1 VFRHGDRSPVDT
13 FPTDPYKEDSWPQG
27 FGQLSLIGMKQE
39 YYLGEVIRDR
49 YIESGY
55 MSSNYNRSQIY
66 VRSTDYDRTL
76 MSAQCVLGGLYPPT
90 PDQEFKPGLQWQPIP
105 VHTVPKNEDTLLR
118 PWSHCNTFNDIIT
131 QTQRS
136 IEYQQVEEQ
145 YRNLLDELSVYT
157 GKTINLKDIW
167 VLQDTLLIQQIYNM
181 TMPPWFNTS
190 LMETLTKIA
199 SFTLNSMYNSDE
211 KRRLTGGVWAN
222 KVLTDMNS
230 KANDELNDLKM
241 VLYSAHDTTVAAA
254 LNVFNLFDK
263 ILPPYCATFIIEL
276 YSNNG

>member
-1 VFRHGDRSPVDT
+1 
-13 FPTDPYKEDSWPQG
+13 
-27 FGQLSLIGMKQE
+27 
-39 YYLGEVIRDR
+39 
-49 YIESGY
+49 
-55 MSSNYNRSQIY
+55 
-66 VRSTDYDRTL
+66 
-76 MSAQCVLGGLYPPT
+76 
-90 PDQEFKPGLQWQPIP
+90 
-105 VHTVPKNEDTLLR
+105 
-118 PWSHCNTFNDIIT
+118 
-131 QTQRS
+131 
-136 IEYQQVEEQ
+136 
-145 YRNLLDELSVYT
+145 
-157 GKTINLKDIW
+157 
-167 VLQDTLLIQQIYNM
+167 M

-276 YSNNG
+276 YSNNGNYYVKFYYRNETMSPTLVELTQPECGQPCQLQKLNK